1 MFLCFCFFEKVKK
14 AALSTNSSYNIQ
26 LVPDSIYT
34 FWQSD
39 VVSIREISLVPEPHN
54 QGDLLRTI
62 GTLNAVK
69 FLFR

>member
-1 MFLCFCFFEKVKK
+1 MFLYFWFFEKVK
-14 AALSTNSSYNIQ
+14 AALSTNSSYNIL